1 MTAGKATTL
10 PLLLPWGLICW
21 PNLKRLATRPLLTAG
36 LVVGCGFASLLTMC
50 YFNVKYTGEWSGTKV
65 ESLNET
71 LKPNGRILLSGLL
84 TPQLG
89 EVESL
94 FSEVGFTRE
103 ETQSNGEWSAA
114 AYRRPGKAFQDRLA
128 TGGAEIRILRLRGA
142 NPIEGG
148 DPIVADGKIVGA
160 IGISGGSGEQDGVV
174 ARAGVAAL
182 K

>member
-1 MTAGKATTL
+1 MRKFLLAIAAASL
-10 PLLLPWGLICW
+10 PLAAQAQSYGPPITLEQARKVLAAAEAEARKI
-21 PNLKRLATRPLLTAG
+21 NLAASIAIVDTGGHMVLMQRMDGAF
-36 LVVGCGFASLLTMC
+36 FASA
-50 YFNVKYTGEWSGTKV
+50 NVAGDKA
-65 ESLNET
+65 
-71 LKPNGRILLSGLL
+71 
-84 TPQLG
+84 
-89 EVESL
+89 
-94 FSEVGFTRE
+94 
-103 ETQSNGEWSAA
+103 WSAA